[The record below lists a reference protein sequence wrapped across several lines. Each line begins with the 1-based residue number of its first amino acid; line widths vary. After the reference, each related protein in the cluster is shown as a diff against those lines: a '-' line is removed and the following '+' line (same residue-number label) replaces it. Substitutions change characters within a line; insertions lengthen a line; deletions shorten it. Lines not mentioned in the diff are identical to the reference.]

1 MRSRTKGGLAIGK
14 YYLSRLLF
22 NLVFLGAKITAS
34 YNPGP
39 DNRIQLVGDARG
51 CLGEL
56 CHRVLHRPAQQAG
69 WGRLLLGIEPLL
81 VAEYSKSRSFVLPSG
96 TEDCVREGED
106 LLNKREAGSELY
118 IFN

>member
-1 MRSRTKGGLAIGK
+1 M
-14 YYLSRLLF
+14 
-22 NLVFLGAKITAS
+22 FLGAKITAS

-39 DNRIQLVGDARG
+39 DNRIQLVGDAGG

-56 CHRVLHRPAQQAG
+56 GHRVLHRPAQQAG

-96 TEDCVREGED
+96 TEDCVSVYNESDTREGED

-118 IFN
+118 IFK